1 MRNFFVKNITW
12 VYISALI
19 CFAYS
24 TLLSAIPDQVYLT
37 EGETLSL
44 DVKLPVT
51 LAVGVSTGE
60 GKNNED
66 NEENEENGLT
76 AMADLGETTYETI
89 KQREATTGEELSLGE
104 HVITCYLFGLFPVKQ
119 ASLTVVK
126 EREAYASGHVTGIYG
141 KAGGVL
147 VLGTGKV
154 ESADGSYVSPAE
166 NILNEG
172 DYITAVNGEEIEKK
186 EELVAAINKYGADP
200 LILSVY
206 RQEEKIEVS
215 VSPVAADAESEN
227 DYMLGIWVKDDMA
240 GIGTISY
247 YDEEGNYGALGHGIT
262 DGQTGELLRLSEGR
276 LYFAEILK
284 INRGERGNPGELEGV
299 IYYTGRNLIGS
310 VENNTDTG
318 IYGTLGKTY
327 YEKSSSED
335 TLYRVG
341 YKQEVQTGSAVLISD
356 VSGEKKKYSI
366 EIEALDYA
374 SEGNKGIRFRVDDE
388 ELIALTGGIV
398 QGLSGSPI
406 IQNGKLVGAVTHVLI
421 SDPTRGYGVFVENML
436 NDF

>member
-1 MRNFFVKNITW
+1 MRTFFVKNITW
-12 VYISALI
+12 IYLSALI
-19 CFAYS
+19 CFAYA
-24 TLLSAIPDQVYLT
+24 TMLSAIPEQVYLT

-51 LAVGVSTGE
+51 LAVDVSAGDGE
-60 GKNNED
+60 DSGR
-66 NEENEENGLT
+66 T

-89 KQREATTGEELSLGE
+89 KNREATTGEELSLGE
-104 HVITCYLFGLFPVKQ
+104 HELTCYLFGLFPVKQ
-119 ASLTVVK
+119 ARLTVV
-126 EREAYASGHVTGIYG
+126 EAGEVYASGHVTGIYG
-141 KAGGVL
+141 KSGGVL
-147 VLGTGKV
+147 VLGTSKV
-154 ESADGSYVSPAE
+154 ESADGSYVSPSE
-166 NILNEG
+166 NLLTEG
-172 DYITAVNGEEIEKK
+172 DYITAVNGEEIDKK
-186 EELVAAINKYGADP
+186 EELVTAVNECGSDP
-200 LILSVY
+200 LILTVY
-206 RQEEKIEVS
+206 RQDEEIEVS
-215 VSPVAADAESEN
+215 VSPVAADAEAEN

-240 GIGTISY
+240 GIGTITY
-247 YDEEGNYGALGHGIT
+247 YSGEGNYGALGHGIT

-318 IYGTLGKTY
+318 IYGTFCKTY

-356 VSGEKKKYSI
+356 VSGESRSYQL
-366 EIEALDYA
+366 EIDSLDYT
-374 SEGNKGIRFRVDDE
+374 SGSNKGIRFHVVDDD
-388 ELIALTGGIV
+388 LIALTGGIV
-398 QGLSGSPI
+398 QGLSGSPV

-421 SDPTRGYGVFVENML
+421 SDPTRGYGVFIENMI
-436 NDF
+436 NKSR